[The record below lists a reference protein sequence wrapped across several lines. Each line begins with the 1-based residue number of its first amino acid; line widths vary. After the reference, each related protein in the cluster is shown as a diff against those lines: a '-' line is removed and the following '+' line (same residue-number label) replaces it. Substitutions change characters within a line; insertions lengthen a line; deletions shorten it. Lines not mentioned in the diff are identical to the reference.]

1 MILLLFYTGKLY
13 GLTGMQMLMKH
24 THTEASEGHRYDKTH
39 FLLQILGLL
48 ELYDTVQL
56 ILIFVT

>member
-24 THTEASEGHRYDKTH
+24 THTEGHRYDKTH

-56 ILIFVT
+56 IPIFVI